1 MLDRSKPPRVSQV
14 EIVMIE
20 GCWWWRY
27 PAGIAPKIDQP
38 ANREDELRGMRKRK
52 EVDAR
57 VQRRRRG
64 GKTDM
69 TASGG
74 WWSGGHV
81 VHEEFDDDQGDAELT
96 VDEIGGELEGAESAH
111 PRQPREVTL
120 MEMVRPSKVKIS
132 KLKRQQV
139 ELNSRDEEEWVL
151 DLDLEANVA
160 PSDVYLES
168 DSEGTWDEGE
178 WELVECVSNTGR
190 DRRKLFSEVVRGH
203 KPA

>member
-1 MLDRSKPPRVSQV
+1 
-14 EIVMIE
+14 
-20 GCWWWRY
+20 
-27 PAGIAPKIDQP
+27 
-38 ANREDELRGMRKRK
+38 
-52 EVDAR
+52 
-57 VQRRRRG
+57 
-64 GKTDM
+64 
-69 TASGG
+69 
-74 WWSGGHV
+74 
-81 VHEEFDDDQGDAELT
+81 
-96 VDEIGGELEGAESAH
+96 
-111 PRQPREVTL
+111 

>member
-20 GCWWWRY
+20 GSWWWRY
-27 PAGIAPKIDQP
+27 PAGIAPKTDQP
-38 ANREDELRGMRKRK
+38 AKREDELRGMRKRK

-96 VDEIGGELEGAESAH
+96 VDEIGGELEGAESAR

-132 KLKRQQV
+132 KRHTFTRSRTP
-139 ELNSRDEEEWVL
+139 NSPMNGSVCPSLCAEYRMTVKEDFHSTLL
-151 DLDLEANVA
+151 DA
-160 PSDVYLES
+160 SM
-168 DSEGTWDEGE
+168 
-178 WELVECVSNTGR
+178 
-190 DRRKLFSEVVRGH
+190 GH
-203 KPA
+203 IRSWLSTIATIDQHTCY